1 MTYPI
6 IPTWIK
12 PHVKDKFTY
21 PLRSKEDIRFDQ
33 EVCPPNF
40 PITLVHKQYRDPVN
54 HQELK
59 KIDQRNEEVRMII
72 DIDSMCLS
80 PQQKERII
88 FLLGNRYKGSPKVKI
103 NCRQYDNFEDNYY
116 KTLDIIK
123 QLYWEAKRAPGFD
136 PKYLRPRRR
145 YRVLKK
151 LLGKTLQERNKK
163 LEEMS
168 KVYEEF
174 SSNYIKV
181 KAEGDTKEK
190 YEKRV
195 LERYR
200 VLLKD
205 EVDRIKEKH
214 PEFVEEEGN
223 VEERHNEFL
232 KKERAKRA
240 ALSKKLIL
248 TQDKFEKEVR
258 NSGLS
263 DKAHKFF
270 NENIEDTKEENKNN

>member
-1 MTYPI
+1 
-6 IPTWIK
+6 
-12 PHVKDKFTY
+12 
-21 PLRSKEDIRFDQ
+21 
-33 EVCPPNF
+33 
-40 PITLVHKQYRDPVN
+40 
-54 HQELK
+54 
-59 KIDQRNEEVRMII
+59 MII

-88 FLLGNRYKGSPKVKI
+88 FLLGNRYTGSPRVKI

-123 QLYWEAKRAPGFD
+123 QLYLEARRAPGFD

-145 YRVLKK
+145 YRVIRK
-151 LLGKTLQERNKK
+151 LLGKTLEDRKKK

-174 SSNYIKV
+174 NSNYIKI

-195 LERYR
+195 LDRYQI
-200 VLLKD
+200 LLKD
-205 EVDRIKEKH
+205 QVDKIKEKH
-214 PEFVEEEGN
+214 PEFVEEDGDKEQ
-223 VEERHNEFL
+223 RHNEYI

-240 ALSKKLIL
+240 ALSKKLVL
-248 TQDKFEKEVR
+248 TQDKFEKEIT
-258 NSGLS
+258 NTGLS

-270 NENIEDTKEENKNN
+270 FENTERKNEENKDK

>member
-1 MTYPI
+1 
-6 IPTWIK
+6 
-12 PHVKDKFTY
+12 
-21 PLRSKEDIRFDQ
+21 
-33 EVCPPNF
+33 
-40 PITLVHKQYRDPVN
+40 
-54 HQELK
+54 
-59 KIDQRNEEVRMII
+59 
-72 DIDSMCLS
+72 
-80 PQQKERII
+80 
-88 FLLGNRYKGSPKVKI
+88 
-103 NCRQYDNFEDNYY
+103 
-116 KTLDIIK
+116 
-123 QLYWEAKRAPGFD
+123 
-136 PKYLRPRRR
+136 
-145 YRVLKK
+145 
-151 LLGKTLQERNKK
+151 
-163 LEEMS
+163 MS